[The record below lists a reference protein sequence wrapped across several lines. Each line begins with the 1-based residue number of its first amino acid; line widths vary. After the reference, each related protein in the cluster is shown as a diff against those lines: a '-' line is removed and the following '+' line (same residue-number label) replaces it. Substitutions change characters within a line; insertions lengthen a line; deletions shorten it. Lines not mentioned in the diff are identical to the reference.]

1 MYFCKTLIKTNTY
14 NIIMKKK
21 LLLLM
26 CLMLA
31 GIGGAWADTDPQ
43 TYGWTKVTSAT
54 LSTDNYYLF
63 VDAAGQYAMSR
74 PYTLGTAR
82 PVYRELGNPTIDES
96 QVWTVSV
103 SSNVVQL
110 ISISDSKRFDSGNA
124 GWNDSMSDSGT
135 DYTVAALSD
144 GKFSLKASTGYVGPW
159 NNDGAVASSGEGVAV
174 NKSESQAPGFY
185 IYAMSKTAFAKGSNL
200 TYRIAN
206 HSIER
211 GNIDGWTNSGTVSL
225 GSLNTSPGNNPKIG
239 DYFVEK
245 WGASG
250 SVDFNQTL
258 ANMPAGK
265 YTIGAR
271 VRNEASATVYVY
283 ANSSQTAVTQ
293 SSTAAY
299 TTDLLME
306 SAGDIKFGIKCDS
319 HPGNT
324 WLAADY
330 FTMTYYGNGVEHY
343 ATTQEGDAAADTWYK
358 KTIEVAGKYNLT
370 TDGTATIV
378 YTQNG
383 ETEPSNITTSAS
395 SGDELTLSV
404 GTIYYK
410 ASAATALTIAPSS
423 YEYTLGSATS
433 DKAYIQPGQT
443 VTVSYASAATNDPSV
458 SLGIAT
464 AGIQFNG
471 NDVTATATTNGFTFT
486 VPADLAVGT
495 DYTLSIPDG
504 CAAYGAKASSEAQNI
519 TLKTPVALDGR
530 YYLQNAYN
538 DNKYLSRGGGYGTQA
553 IVDEYGIAVVL
564 TTDSEGNTDIKMFD
578 SWLNIGFDGWV
589 YTDTQGDNVRK
600 FKMSLTN
607 DGGIKFLNTN
617 NSKYLATNGGKLVA
631 DAVEGDNLEGT
642 SNVWTLE
649 NVNDHRAVVV
659 AYDDTQAVTAA
670 TQAGLDV
677 DDLGIDGKAMLK
689 YALAAD
695 YNGYQSKSIDITG
708 TGGTVKE
715 NYQGGSS
722 SAENSEPLA
731 IFAEETVSGLKPGLY
746 KLSVNAFQRAT
757 WLNDVIAAGG
767 ARGKVYVYANDAK
780 TQLASISEYT
790 AIEAYTGG
798 WNPDAE
804 VDGLHYPN
812 NTTAAGTA
820 FENGGYVN
828 DVFVYVPADDGST
841 TGTLKFGIKN
851 PTRLGNDGE
860 RGAWTCFNNFT
871 LTYYYKY
878 SLDDAYADLADA
890 LKAYEPWTESESPND
905 YVDLY
910 EFEKQ
915 ACEMHFFQTAQEVK
929 ENIYEL
935 QTGFKT
941 YAWNHAN
948 IAHPYDVTAG
958 VISNADIAQ
967 GNEDWLG
974 SGRSTQSVTYYDGK
988 TKTVF
993 TQNHEAGAARS
1004 QGIVIPNA
1012 GAYIL
1017 RSYVKVP
1024 GDGYATIDLSGT
1036 STTTTTTGNDGG
1048 DLGRGWVY
1056 NDIMFYTAEDNT
1068 DKIISIAL
1076 SNENNNR
1083 VAYFGEIHLLYVGQ
1097 NCDYAKNGI
1106 HYYMG
1111 NYTEAPSFVLTNEE
1125 PVVDATGASVTGAS
1139 VTRTN
1144 ANGIVYLASGST
1156 ADGGKNIV
1164 IDGTC
1169 ANFTLTDGYPVNI
1182 PTAFTATSASYNM
1195 TAIAGGKFGTLV
1207 LPYAATLPAEG
1218 KAYKLTGDA
1227 VMGNELTGIETSI
1240 EANKPVLVTK
1250 AGAYT
1255 GSNVEVAVTNA
1266 ATLYTNGN
1274 LTGVY
1279 QATTASEGIYVLQ
1292 NHTSGEGV
1300 AFYLVGST
1308 KPTVNPFRAY
1318 ISAQSNGAKAIHI
1331 NFEDWS
1337 TGIDFVDNGQQT
1349 TDNGRIFDLSGR
1361 RVQNTKKG
1369 IYIINGKKVAK

>member
-1 MYFCKTLIKTNTY
+1 MKEPKRLFGSRTLRGFFALFCF
-14 NIIMKKK
+14 
-21 LLLLM
+21 
-26 CLMLA
+26 MLV
-31 GIGGAWADTDPQ
+31 GIGQAWAINAGDNIDVSKLSWTCSQGNGPADFQ
-43 TYGWTKVTSAT
+43 TGKETYSTSAYTSGKVMYQT
-54 LSTDNYYLF
+54 LTNLEAGYYYVQFYGTANMAWIGAATGANIAEAYCNDGKYSIDVIGQTGCTIASDAYLRSF
-63 VDAAGQYAMSR
+63 LVKVDAGGSIEYGIRNIATGGNWYVCQAKSVTY
-74 PYTLGTAR
+74 LGTSLQKNADLSNAI
-82 PVYRELGNPTIDES
+82 VN
-96 QVWTVSV
+96 
-103 SSNVVQL
+103 SS
-110 ISISDSKRFDSGNA
+110 FESGN
-124 GWNDSMSDSGT
+124 
-135 DYTVAALSD
+135 
-144 GKFSLKASTGYVGPW
+144 
-159 NNDGAVASSGEGVAV
+159 
-174 NKSESQAPGFY
+174 
-185 IYAMSKTAFAKGSNL
+185 TA
-200 TYRIAN
+200 
-206 HSIER
+206 
-211 GNIDGWTNSGTVSL
+211 GWTNSGTISL
-225 GSLNTSPGNNPKIG
+225 SALKTSPANNPKVG
-239 DYFVEK
+239 DWFIEK

-250 SVDFNQTL
+250 SIDFNQTL

-271 VRNEASATVYVY
+271 VRNEASTAVYVY
-283 ANSSQTAVTQ
+283 ANDSQTAVTQ

-306 SAGDIKFGIKCDS
+306 SAGDIKFGIKCDN

-343 ATTQEGDAAADTWYK
+343 AVAQEGDAAADTWYK

-383 ETEPSNITTSAS
+383 ETEKSSITTSAS
-395 SGDELTLSV
+395 SGDELTLSI

-458 SLGIAT
+458 SLGIT
-464 AGIQFNG
+464 TTGIQFGG
-471 NDVTATATTNGFTFT
+471 NAVTVAATTNGFTFT
-486 VPADLAVGT
+486 VPTELAAGT
-495 DYTLSIPDG
+495 DYTLEIPAG

-519 TLKTPVALDGR
+519 TLKTPAAYDGR
-530 YYLQNAYN
+530 YYLKNAYN
-538 DNKYLSRGGGYGTQA
+538 DNKYLSRGGGYATQA

-564 TTDSEGNTDIKMFD
+564 TTDGDGNTDIKMFD
-578 SWLNIGFDGWV
+578 SWLNLGFDGWV
-589 YTDTQGDNVRK
+589 YTDTHGDNVRK
-600 FKMSLTN
+600 FKMTKT
-607 DGGIKFLNTN
+607 DDGIKFLNTN
-617 NSKYLATNGGKLVA
+617 NSKYLATNNGALVA

-649 NVNDHRAVVV
+649 NVNDHISVVK

-670 TQAGLDV
+670 TQAGMDV

-708 TGGTVKE
+708 TGGNVKE

-757 WLNDVIAAGG
+757 WIEDVCATGG

-780 TQLASISEYT
+780 TQLASIAEY
-790 AIEAYTGG
+790 AAAEAYTGG

-812 NTTAAGTA
+812 NTTAANAA
-820 FENGGYVN
+820 FTNGQYVN
-828 DVFVYVPADDGST
+828 DVFVYVPADEGST

-871 LTYYYKY
+871 LTYYNKY
-878 SLDDAYADLADA
+878 SLDDAYADLAAALDA
-890 LKAYEPWTESESPND
+890 YKPWTESEQVND
-905 YVDLY
+905 YVSTY
-910 EFEKQ
+910 EAIKQ
-915 ACEMHFFQTAQEVK
+915 GYEMRMYQSPQEVK
-929 ENIYEL
+929 ENISEL
-935 QTGFKT
+935 QKGFKT
-941 YAWNHAN
+941 YSWDHAN
-948 IAHPYDVTAG
+948 MAHPYDATAG

-993 TQNHEAGAARS
+993 TQNHENGAARS
-1004 QGIVIPNA
+1004 QGIVIPKA

-1036 STTTTTTGNDGG
+1036 STTTTTTGNEGG
-1048 DLGRGWVY
+1048 DLGGGWVY

-1068 DKIISIAL
+1068 DKTISIAL

-1083 VAYFGEIHLLYVGQ
+1083 VAYFGEIHLLYIGQ

-1111 NYTEAPSFVLTNEE
+1111 NYTSAPSFVLTNEE

-1169 ANFTLTDGYPVNI
+1169 ANFTLTDGSPVTI
-1182 PTAFTATSASYNM
+1182 PTAFTATSATYNM
-1195 TAIAGGKFGTLV
+1195 TAIAGDKFGTLV
-1207 LPYAATLPAEG
+1207 LPFAVTVPTEG
-1218 KAYKLTGDA
+1218 KAYKLTGD
-1227 VMGNELTGIETSI
+1227 VIMGDELTATETSI

-1255 GSNVEVAVTNA
+1255 GSNVEVAATNA
-1266 ATLYTNGN
+1266 GTLYTNGN

-1279 QATTASEGIYVLQ
+1279 QATTAAEGIYVLQ
-1292 NHTSGEGV
+1292 NHTATEGV
-1300 AFYLVGST
+1300 AFYLVGAK

-1318 ISAQSNGAKAIHI
+1318 IPAQSNGAKAISIVFDDEWTTGVKSI
-1331 NFEDWS
+1331 NNEEFIINNDACM
-1337 TGIDFVDNGQQT
+1337 
-1349 TDNGRIFDLSGR
+1349 FDLHGR
-1361 RVQNTKKG
+1361 RVKNAQKG
-1369 IYIINGKKVAK
+1369 IYIINGKKVVK